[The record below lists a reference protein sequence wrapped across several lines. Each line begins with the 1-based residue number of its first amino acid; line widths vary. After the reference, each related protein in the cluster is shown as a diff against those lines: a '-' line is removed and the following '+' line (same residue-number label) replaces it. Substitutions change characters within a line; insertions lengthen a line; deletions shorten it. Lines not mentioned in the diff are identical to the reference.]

1 MKGRKMT
8 KGQAMNERK
17 ERRGHRADPGASR
30 GGRTEPRK
38 ASSDCGVDYRAFFEH
53 AKDAMYVVNEGGII
67 VDCNPKA
74 LEVFGRSREEV
85 VGKTLCDL
93 SPPFQPDGRD
103 SKEKAFAI
111 LGAVAEDKAQTFEWT
126 HCAPDGTLFDAEV
139 IMVKVGTAGGAI
151 FQAIASDV
159 TPRKKVEEAVWE
171 SEEKFRLLFEKSTD
185 PALLLDNDQFIDCN
199 EAALKILCC
208 PSKDRLIGLRPADLS
223 PERQPDGALSSDKAK
238 EVVDVASREGFN
250 RFEWVHRAFDGSD
263 VWVDVS
269 LTVIPFHGRQIHYN
283 VWRDISQRK
292 LAEAALQESR
302 QKYQCIYDNVA
313 EGMFRTDAQGRLVSA
328 NGALAR
334 MYGFAKP
341 EDLIETAWNLNKVYV
356 RPKDRKLLNKLLAEK
371 GVARNLETE
380 LYTRDGGTRWAR
392 MSVRAEKDEEGNI
405 RYYEGTLEDVTE
417 KKWAEEKYRDIFMNA
432 TEGIFQ
438 LTPEGHCFNANPAL
452 ARIHGF
458 DSPKDLI
465 GYAAEIPRQLHVDE
479 ETWRT
484 YLERMNEKGYVRDQL
499 WRMYRKD
506 GSIAWLSVNARVVRD
521 EGGHVLYH
529 EGTVQDI
536 TEKKLAVDQILIQRD
551 LALRLAQANNVADA
565 LALTLETALKAS
577 GMECGG
583 IWLKRRGGED
593 LELISSTGFSP
604 RLERK
609 TRLLSAGSP
618 SWSRMMS
625 GNRIV
630 AVPSRESMP
639 NAYEEGYKYA
649 VVVPILHEGRAI
661 GSVNLYS
668 RTEETVPQQ
677 ALIGLE
683 FLAGQLGSIIGR
695 IRVQQELEQE
705 ITTRREAEQALH
717 TERKS
722 LEEANIALKV
732 LLRQREKDKEEM
744 EQRLL
749 LNVSELVIPYVEKLK
764 KGRLDGLQR
773 TDLEFVETNL
783 KEILSP
789 FLYNV
794 RNFKLTPRQLEI
806 VALIKQGKT
815 TKEIAEA
822 LSATKDA
829 IDKQRFIIRKKLGAN
844 KGKINLRSLLL
855 SL

>member
-1 MKGRKMT
+1 
-8 KGQAMNERK
+8 MNEREK
-17 ERRGHRADPGASR
+17 RHGRLAEAEVLQAGHGAPRNASI
-30 GGRTEPRK
+30 GCEP
-38 ASSDCGVDYRAFFEH
+38 DYRVFFERSG
-53 AKDAMYVVNEGGII
+53 DAMYVLKEGGVI

-74 LEVFGRSREEV
+74 LEMLRRTREEV
-85 VGKTLCDL
+85 IGKTLCDF
-93 SPPFQPDGRD
+93 SPPLQPDGRD
-103 SKEKAFAI
+103 SQEKAFAI
-111 LGAVAEDKAQTFEWT
+111 MRAFTKDEPRNFEWT
-126 HCAPDGTLFDAEV
+126 HRAPDGTLFD
-139 IMVKVGTAGGAI
+139 VKVTLAKVDTVVGPF
-151 FQAIASDV
+151 FQAIASAV
-159 TPRKKVEEAVWE
+159 TPHKKVEGTVRE

-185 PALLLDNDQFIDCN
+185 PALLLDNGTYIDCN
-199 EAALKILCC
+199 EAALRILCC
-208 PSKDRLIGLRPADLS
+208 PGKDRLIGLRPADLS
-223 PERQPDGALSSDKAK
+223 PERQPDGALSTDKAE

-269 LTVIPFHGRQIHYN
+269 LTVIPFHGRYIQYN
-283 VWRDISQRK
+283 VWRDISKRK

-302 QKYQCIYDNVA
+302 QKYQCIYENVA
-313 EGMFRTDAQGRLVSA
+313 EGMFRTDAEGRLLSA

-341 EDLIETAWNLNKVYV
+341 EDLIETAWNLNRVYA
-356 RPKDRKLLNKLLAEK
+356 RPKDRKLLNKLLEEE

-380 LYTRDGGTRWAR
+380 LYTRDGSTRWAR
-392 MSVRAEKDEEGNI
+392 MSVRVEKDEKGNI
-405 RYYEGTLEDVTE
+405 LYYEGTLEDITE
-417 KKWAEEKYRDIFMNA
+417 KKWAEDKYRDIFLNA

-438 LTPEGHCFNANPAL
+438 LTPEGRCFNANPAL

-465 GYAAEIPRQLHVDE
+465 GYAVEIPKQLHVDE

-484 YLERMNEKGYVRDQL
+484 YLDRMNEKGYVRDQL
-499 WRMYRKD
+499 WKMYRKD
-506 GSIAWLSVNARVVRD
+506 GGVAWLSINARLVRD
-521 EGGHVLYH
+521 ETGHVLYH

-536 TEKKLAVDQILIQRD
+536 TEKKLVVDQILIQRD
-551 LALRLAQANNVADA
+551 LALRLAQTDNVGDA

-583 IWLKRRGGED
+583 IWLKKLGGED
-593 LELISSTGFSP
+593 LELISAKGFSP
-604 RLERK
+604 RLEK
-609 TRLLSAGSP
+609 KARLLPAGSQP
-618 SWSRMMS
+618 WKRMIS

-649 VVVPILHEGRAI
+649 VMAPILHDGQTI

-668 RTEETVPQQ
+668 TTEATISQQ

-695 IRVQQELEQE
+695 IRAQQGLEQE
-705 ITTRREAEQALH
+705 IITRREAEQAVQ

-783 KEILSP
+783 REILSP
-789 FLYNV
+789 FLHNV

-806 VALIKQGKT
+806 VALIKQGRT